1 MKKVMLMA
9 PLVLAAMQAFSWGF
23 YAHKLVNYYAV
34 FLLPPEMVVLYKPNI
49 LFISAH
55 AVDPDKRRYAVKEE
69 GARHYI
75 DLDTYGRY
83 PYDGLP
89 RKWPDAVKKYSE
101 DTLKAHG
108 ILPWHIQVMLK
119 RLTKAFGE
127 RDKAKILKL
136 SAELG
141 HYVADSHVPLHASSN
156 HNGQL
161 TNQRGIHGFWE
172 SRIPE
177 LLAESEWSFFAGKAV
192 YVSRPLEYCWK
203 KVLESGRQA
212 DTVLRYEKNLNDRF
226 PADAKYAFENRNGA
240 IVKQYSEAY
249 TRAYNRVLAGMVERR
264 LVESI
269 HDIAC
274 MWYTAWVDAGQ
285 PDLRQLAGDETTAE
299 EEREFEDL
307 NKKWREGR
315 ISGKSCE

>member
-1 MKKVMLMA
+1 
-9 PLVLAAMQAFSWGF
+9 
-23 YAHKLVNYYAV
+23 
-34 FLLPPEMVVLYKPNI
+34 
-49 LFISAH
+49 
-55 AVDPDKRRYAVKEE
+55 
-69 GARHYI
+69 
-75 DLDTYGRY
+75 
-83 PYDGLP
+83 
-89 RKWPDAVKKYSE
+89 VKKYSE

>member
-1 MKKVMLMA
+1 MKKTILIV
-9 PLVLAAMQAFSWGF
+9 PLVFLAMQAFSWGF

-34 FLLPPEMVVLYKPNI
+34 FLLPPEMLALYKPNI
-49 LFISAH
+49 LFISEH
-55 AVDPDKRRYAVKEE
+55 AVDPDKRRYAVNEE

-75 DLDTYGRY
+75 DLDTYGKY

-89 RKWPDAVKKYSE
+89 RKWADAVAKYSE

-108 ILPWHIQVMLK
+108 IVPWQIQVMLK
-119 RLTKAFGE
+119 RLTKAFEE
-127 RDKAKILKL
+127 RDKGKILKL

-161 TNQRGIHGFWE
+161 TDQRGIHGFWE

-177 LLAESEWSFFAGKAV
+177 LLAETEWSFLAGRAV
-192 YVSRPLEYCWK
+192 YVSKPLEYCWK

-212 DTVLRYEKNLNDRF
+212 DTVLRFEKELSNHF
-226 PADAKYAFENRNGA
+226 PADARYAFEKRNGT
-240 IVKQYSEAY
+240 IIKQYSDAY
-249 TRAYNRVLAGMVERR
+249 TRAYNKALGGMVERR

-285 PDLRQLAGDETTAE
+285 PDLRNLRGEEATEQETQE
-299 EEREFEDL
+299 LEKINE
-307 NKKWREGR
+307 KWREGR
-315 ISGKSCE
+315 INGESCE